1 MEIGVKSD
9 QGLERVLRR
18 DRWVVLALLTVVIVA
33 SWSYLLA
40 GAGMDMSAM
49 ASTDWSPGYAIIMF
63 LMWWIMM
70 IAMML
75 PGATPMILLFASVNR
90 RQRTSGNPY
99 VPTTLFT
106 ASYLLAWAGFSL
118 LATVLHWGIKQAGL
132 LADMALTNQLLGAG
146 ILMAAGIYQ
155 LTPLKQACLR
165 HCRMPAMYIATHWR
179 PGTRGA
185 FIMGLQHGVF
195 CLGCCWVLM
204 LLLFFGGVMNLY
216 WIAGL
221 AVYVL
226 IEKTIPTGNWLD
238 YGLGVVL
245 VAVGAW
251 FVVS

>member
-1 MEIGVKSD
+1 MSYAD
-9 QGLERVLRR
+9 QSVERLLHKDRR
-18 DRWVVLALLTVVIVA
+18 VVLALLIAVTLA
-33 SWSYLLA
+33 SWTYLLA

-49 ASTDWSPGYAIIMF
+49 ETTNWSPGYAVVMF
-63 LMWWIMM
+63 FMWWIMM

-90 RQRTSGNPY
+90 RQREQGNPY

-118 LATVLHWGIKQAGL
+118 VATALHWTILQAGL
-132 LADMALTNQLLGAG
+132 LAHMAITSEFLGAG
-146 ILMAAGIYQ
+146 ILITAGAYQ

-179 PGTRGA
+179 SGPRGA
-185 FIMGLQHGVF
+185 FIMGLQHGAF

-204 LLLFFGGVMNLY
+204 LLLFVGGVMNLY

-221 AVYVL
+221 AIYVVF
-226 IEKTIPTGNWLD
+226 EKTIPAGNWLD
-238 YGLGVVL
+238 YTLGVAL
-245 VAVGAW
+245 IVAGVWLLAW
-251 FVVS
+251 